1 MKVWPGL
8 LWWLRAVLCWAY
20 GSLAHAQQAVE
31 LPSLD
36 QRQGQ
41 ALSLTAQW
49 FRAPVRAGDSA
60 PAMVLLH
67 GCGGLWTRD
76 RRRINPRFQEMA
88 TRLNAMG
95 IHALA
100 LDSLT
105 PRGETELCTQKV
117 GTRAVT
123 QKNRRL
129 DALGALA
136 WLAAQPDVDSRR
148 LGMLGWSNG
157 GSTVLAATN
166 GKRSEVRGAGVRATV
181 AVAFYPGCE
190 NDSRSGY
197 EATAPLLIL
206 IGAEDD
212 WTPPQPCKDLALASR
227 SAPQAP
233 VVEIETYPG
242 AHHGFDG
249 MVPLRLRKDVLDG
262 VNPGAGVH
270 VGGHAPSREA
280 SQQRV
285 AGFIKQHWGLP

>member
-88 TRLNAMG
+88 ARLNTIG

-157 GSTVLAATN
+157 GSTVLAATD
-166 GKRSEVRGAGVRATV
+166 GERGLAATRRRVHQTALGSAMSLPGRVTVIPAQRAT
-181 AVAFYPGCE
+181 
-190 NDSRSGY
+190 RR
-197 EATAPLLIL
+197 I
-206 IGAEDD
+206 
-212 WTPPQPCKDLALASR
+212 
-227 SAPQAP
+227 
-233 VVEIETYPG
+233 
-242 AHHGFDG
+242 
-249 MVPLRLRKDVLDG
+249 
-262 VNPGAGVH
+262 VH
-270 VGGHAPSREA
+270 
-280 SQQRV
+280 
-285 AGFIKQHWGLP
+285 